1 MKLVALI
8 VIAYLLDIWY
18 LLVFPEEFYLVSC
31 ENMGMTRSDLNF
43 LTQRQCS

>member
-8 VIAYLLDIWY
+8 VIADLLDIWY
-18 LLVFPEEFYLVSC
+18 LLVLPEEFYLVLCDS
-31 ENMGMTRSDLNF
+31 MGMTRSDLTF